1 MELITSSIR
10 EKDNEGGKIMNNI
23 QIITDSMTDVPKD
36 IAEKYNIVILPL
48 TIHFGDEEYRDGVDL
63 SYEEFYKKLTEVKE
77 LPKTSQ
83 IPPHVFKGAFEKALL
98 EGKEVICING
108 SSRASGTHQSAMI
121 AKQDL
126 ENELIDVIDTLGLSI
141 GAGLL
146 VIEAA
151 RLAEMGTDRRTIVD
165 KLLSYHEKVEHI
177 FTVDTLEFLKKGGR
191 INPMRA
197 LIGGMLNV
205 KPILTVKEG
214 LVESLDK
221 VRGSKKIIGKMV
233 ELAKDRGGEFADKTI
248 AIAHANSP
256 ENLVLLKEEIMKEL
270 NPKEIIETDIG
281 CTIGTHAGPGTLAL
295 FYFKE

>member
-1 MELITSSIR
+1 MS
-10 EKDNEGGKIMNNI
+10 NI
-23 QIITDSMTDVPKD
+23 QIITDSMTDVPKAL
-36 IAEKYNIVILPL
+36 AEKYSIQVLPL

-63 SYEEFYKKLTEVKE
+63 SYEAFYNKLTEVRE

-83 IPPHVFKGAFEKALL
+83 IPPQVFKEAFEKALAK
-98 EGKEVICING
+98 GKEIICING
-108 SSRASGTHQSAMI
+108 SSRASGTHQSALI
-121 AKQDL
+121 AKQDI
-126 ENELIDVIDTLGLSI
+126 ESNLIDVLDTLGLSI
-141 GAGLL
+141 GAGLV

-151 RLAEMGTDRRTIVD
+151 KMAAEGVKREEIVNRV
-165 KLLSYHEKVEHI
+165 KSLQENVEHI

-191 INPMRA
+191 INPMKA
-197 LIGGMLNV
+197 LVGGMLNL

-214 LVESLDK
+214 LVESMDK
-221 VRGSKKIIGKMV
+221 VRGSKKVIGKMV
-233 ELAKDRGGEFADKTI
+233 ELAKEKGGDLSNKTV

-256 ENLVLLKEEIMKEL
+256 ENLAVLREEVKRIL

>member
-1 MELITSSIR
+1 MS
-10 EKDNEGGKIMNNI
+10 NI
-23 QIITDSMTDVPKD
+23 QIITDSMTDVPKAL
-36 IAEKYNIVILPL
+36 AEKYSIIVLPL
-48 TIHFGDEEYRDGVDL
+48 TIHFENEEYRDGVDL
-63 SYEEFYKKLTEVKE
+63 SYQEFYNRLSVVKE

-83 IPPHVFKGAFEKALL
+83 IPPGVFKEVFEKLL
-98 EGKEVICING
+98 SEGKEIICING
-108 SSRASGTHQSAMI
+108 SSRASGTHQSAII

-126 ENELIDVIDTLGLSI
+126 ESELIDVVDTLGLSM
-141 GAGLL
+141 GAGLA

-151 RLAEMGTDRRTIVD
+151 KMVKEGIDRRTIVERLIACQD
-165 KLLSYHEKVEHI
+165 KVEHI

-191 INPMRA
+191 INPMKA

-205 KPILTVKEG
+205 KPILTVREG

-221 VRGSKKIIGKMV
+221 VRGSKKVIHKMV
-233 ELAKDRGGEFADKTI
+233 ELAKERGGDFSGKTV

-256 ENLVLLKEEIMKEL
+256 ENLIQLREAVMSEL
-270 NPKEIIETDIG
+270 RPKEIIETDVG

>member
-1 MELITSSIR
+1 MS
-10 EKDNEGGKIMNNI
+10 KI
-23 QIITDSMTDVPKD
+23 QIITDSMTDVPK
-36 IAEKYNIVILPL
+36 ALVEKYNIITLPL
-48 TIHFGDEEYRDGVDL
+48 TIHFGDAEYRDGVDL
-63 SYEEFYKKLTEVKE
+63 SYEEFYNKLSEVKE

-83 IPPHVFKGAFEKALL
+83 IPPQIFKETFEKFLA

-126 ENELIDVIDTLGLSI
+126 ESDFIEVVDTLGLSI

-151 RLAEMGTDRRTIVD
+151 KMAEEGFDRKAIVD
-165 KLLSYHEKVEHI
+165 RLIGYQEKVEHI

-191 INPMRA
+191 INPMKA

-214 LVESLDK
+214 LVEPLDK
-221 VRGSKKIIGKMV
+221 VRGSKKVIHKMV
-233 ELAKDRGGEFADKTI
+233 ELAKEKGGDFSNKTI
-248 AIAHANSP
+248 AIAHANS
-256 ENLVLLKEEIMKEL
+256 LDSLKQLREAIEVDL